1 MTDTK
6 RTDRKTPVAFIGL
19 GMMGAHMAGHILSA
33 GHPLHIYNRTRT
45 RADAL
50 IACGATWHDDA
61 GAAASQAG
69 IVITMVG
76 LPRDVE
82 EIYLG
87 QDGILARAAQGAILV
102 DMTTSSPSLAARI
115 AAAAKARGLRALDA
129 PVSGGDVGARDAKL
143 SIMVGGDAH
152 DFDAALPILR
162 LMGANIRRQG
172 GPGAGQHT
180 KLANQIVIAGTMLGA
195 SEGLAYAGRVGL
207 DPRTVLASIGTGA
220 AGSFLL
226 NNLGPKMVDRDF
238 AAGFFVEHLIKDLT
252 IASEEAGAAG
262 LDLKGLAT
270 ALQQYRMIAERG
282 GLRDGTQALIRAY
295 DRPGAGSR
303 TGGLNGR

>member
-6 RTDRKTPVAFIGL
+6 KTDTKTPVAFIGL
-19 GMMGAHMAGHILSA
+19 GMMGAHMAGHILDA
-33 GHPLHIYNRTRT
+33 GHPLHVYNRTRA
-45 RADAL
+45 RAEPL
-50 IACGATWHDDA
+50 IARGATWHDDA
-61 GAAASQAG
+61 GSAASQAR

-87 QDGILARAAQGAILV
+87 QGGILARAAPGAILV
-102 DMTTSSPSLAARI
+102 DMTTSSPSLAVRI
-115 AAAAKARGLRALDA
+115 AAAAKAKGLRALDA
-129 PVSGGDVGARDAKL
+129 PVSGGDIGARDAKL
-143 SIMVGGDAH
+143 SIMVGGEAS
-152 DFDAALPILR
+152 DFDAALPVLR
-162 LMGANIRRQG
+162 LMGTNIRRQG

-180 KLANQIVIAGTMLGA
+180 KLANQIVIAGTMLGV

-252 IASEEAGAAG
+252 IASEEANAAG
-262 LDLKGLAT
+262 LDLKGLQT
-270 ALQQYRMIAERG
+270 ALKQYGVIAERG

-295 DRPGAGSR
+295 D
-303 TGGLNGR
+303 